1 MQCLVDFVANLA
13 KRKQRDE
20 TTDSQDSKAYP
31 SFIVRLSFVIGSFIL
46 SLSYKMPWAMLVE
59 NKFDYQGIIF
69 FPKNKIGDI
78 NF

>member
-1 MQCLVDFVANLA
+1 MNLA
-13 KRKQRDE
+13 KIELRDDVAE
-20 TTDSQDSKAYP
+20 NQGSEVFP